1 MHGIVRRF
9 LPFTALAAPVLT
21 GAQQQPAADSASR
34 PSASTVSIPIEFS
47 GVLYP
52 QFSYGGARGSRSA
65 NRFELE
71 RAYLN
76 VRAKISDRASIRIT
90 TDVFRPAPTASY
102 TIRAKYGYAQ
112 YDYWTKNEGLL
123 GANGQ
128 VRLGMQQTVIV
139 EQIEQFWPRWIA
151 RTGVERSG
159 YFSSSDLGASTTLS
173 FGGGAAELFAMIANG
188 NGYATPESDRFKDYS
203 ARVNFAPFGLPSGPN
218 GGLVIA
224 PWIYKGA
231 RPSTLQPSEARK
243 LDRMGV
249 FAGWRSPMVA
259 AGAHLARATAERE
272 QAVAGGG
279 IATTAESS
287 RFLSAFAHLKPFRLM
302 NPTGSTALGL
312 IFRWDAIDGDDQYPS
327 PGGDFTA
334 RDGRFIVAGIT
345 HELSRRLQWA
355 LDFQQQSPRGDPA
368 LPAQE
373 TRTYNLHVSAAF

>member
-1 MHGIVRRF
+1 MIRFTRRF
-9 LPFTALAAPVLT
+9 LPLAALASPLFAE
-21 GAQQQPAADSASR
+21 AQQPASTDTTAR
-34 PSASTVSIPIEFS
+34 PTSTISVPIELS

-52 QFSYGGARGSRSA
+52 QFIYGGAKGARSN

-76 VRAKISDRASIRIT
+76 ARAKISDRASIRVT

-102 TIRAKYGYAQ
+102 TIRAKYAYAQ
-112 YDYWTKNEGLL
+112 YDYWTKGEGLL

-151 RTGVERSG
+151 RTGVERIG

-173 FGGGAAELFAMIANG
+173 LGGGATELFAMVANG
-188 NGYATPESDRFKDYS
+188 NGYTTPESDRFKDYS
-203 ARVNFAPFGLPSGPN
+203 ARISLAPFGLPSSAA
-218 GGLVIA
+218 GGLVVS

-231 RPSTLQPSEARK
+231 RPSALQPSDARK

-249 FAGWRSPMVA
+249 FAGWRMPAMA
-259 AGAHLARATAERE
+259 IGAHVARATTERE
-272 QAVAGGG
+272 EPITGGG
-279 IATTAESS
+279 LRIAEESS
-287 RFLSAFAHLKPFRLM
+287 QFLNAFAHVKPFRLVS
-302 NPTGSTALGL
+302 PTGSTAFGL
-312 IFRWDAIDGDDQYPS
+312 IVRWDAIDGDDRYPS
-327 PGGDFTA
+327 PGGEFTA
-334 RDGRFIVAGIT
+334 RDGRFVVAGIT

-368 LPAQE
+368 LAGQDS
-373 TRTYNLHVSAAF
+373 RTYNVHVSAAF